1 MSNYFPV
8 QLGFNIY
15 LEISK
20 GINIGSSKI
29 HASKSSHFDV
39 SKGL

>member
-1 MSNYFPV
+1 MPNYFPV
-8 QLGFNIY
+8 QLGCTIY

-29 HASKSSHFDV
+29 PASKSSHFEV